1 LDVLRE
7 LHRVVIPQAVAGEL
21 EARPGAPGG
30 GVPYLEWVE
39 RRRPSA
45 AGVGRVASEPPAI
58 GPGERETIALA
69 LETGATAVMDDR
81 RGRRR
86 ARSLGVPVTGTL
98 GVLQAIHRTGHA
110 GRGFAEDLAALGSAG
125 MYLTAELRQRV
136 FDRFHAGDAPR
147 ERT

>member
-1 LDVLRE
+1 M
-7 LHRVVIPQAVAGEL
+7 IPQAVAGEL
-21 EARPGAPGG
+21 EGRPEAPGG
-30 GVPYLEWVE
+30 GVPSLEWVE
-39 RRRPSA
+39 RRNPSA
-45 AGVGRVASEPPAI
+45 DSLGRVESEPPAL

-69 LETGATAVMDDR
+69 LETGTTAVMDDR

-86 ARSLGVPVTGTL
+86 ARSLGVPATGTL
-98 GVLQAIHRTGHA
+98 GVLQTIHRTGHA

-136 FDRFHAGDAPR
+136 LDRFHAGDAPR